1 MKKIALIGVGKM
13 GLSHLAIANMTPG
26 IEVVAICDVSAP
38 LMYFLGKNTGIK
50 AYKKY
55 KKMIEECALD
65 GVLICVP
72 NALHFDITKYCIEK
86 RINVF
91 IEKPLTL
98 SFAESIELCELA
110 SKYQVKGQVGYVN
123 RFNPVFQRVKKLLD
137 RDVIGE
143 ITSYVNKM
151 IGSVIIKKNSKGW
164 RNDYSKGGGCLF
176 DYGPHCFDLSTY
188 FFGSD
193 VKVASA
199 FLTSV
204 FSTKV
209 DDVVSAVF
217 LHNDKIVGFNYINWS
232 DNSVRKASNT
242 IEIIG
247 TKGKITTNKQE
258 ANIFLID
265 GNSALNLQEGWNQL
279 YVTDECTDVF
289 YYLRG
294 EDFSN
299 QLLNFSDLINGK
311 IEQSISS
318 LEDAKNT
325 DMLLENAYR
334 LSGGLIYN
342 G

>member
-26 IEVVAICDVSAP
+26 IEVVAICDVSTP

-50 AYKKY
+50 TYKKY
-55 KKMIEECALD
+55 HKMIDDCDLD

-72 NALHFDITKYCIEK
+72 NALHFDIAKHCIEK
-86 RINVF
+86 GIHVF
-91 IEKPLTL
+91 IEKPMTL
-98 SFAESIELCELA
+98 SFAESTILCELA
-110 SKYQVKGQVGYVN
+110 SKHQVKGQVGYVN

-137 RDVIGE
+137 RNVIGE
-143 ITSYVNKM
+143 TISYVNKM
-151 IGSVIIKKNSKGW
+151 IGSVIVKENSKGW
-164 RNDYSKGGGCLF
+164 RNDYSKGGGCMF

-188 FFGSD
+188 FFGTD

-199 FLTSV
+199 FLTKV

-209 DDVVSAVF
+209 DDVVSATF
-217 LHNDKIVGFNYINWS
+217 LHNDRIVGFNYINWS

-242 IEIIG
+242 IEIVG
-247 TKGKITTNKQE
+247 TKGKITANKQE
-258 ANIFLID
+258 ANIFLMEE
-265 GNSALNLQEGWNQL
+265 NAALNLQEGWNQL
-279 YVTDECTDVF
+279 YVTDECTDIH

-299 QLLNFSDLINGK
+299 QLQNFSDLINGK
-311 IEQSISS
+311 VEQSVSS
-318 LEDAKNT
+318 LEDAKVT
-325 DMLLENAYR
+325 DKLLEDIYKI
-334 LSGGLIYN
+334 SGGLINN